1 MRWPAALLTI
11 PLALATAAELE
22 QPQPPPAYLPLR
34 FNEDYSYLRDPT
46 LRTDPFDAVKYLQL
60 CADDPTWF
68 LSLGGEV
75 RERTEVKSR
84 PDFGF
89 SGRHDSY
96 LLQRL
101 TLEADVHLG
110 ERVRIFV
117 EGISGLVW
125 GEELPPPPTQDD
137 PADLQFAFIDF
148 VPWPSGEE
156 RFTVRVGRFGMSFGS
171 GRLVATRASPNI
183 PFKFDG
189 AELLYHR
196 ANWDAVAF
204 YTRPGEERTNGF
216 DLEDDDT
223 TFWGAYL
230 THWFDAPY
238 RRGADFYYLGLARE
252 NSVYASGKAM
262 QHRHTLGLRL
272 FGESGAWDWDAE
284 GVGQF
289 GSFGDDDI
297 LAWTGSINAGY
308 TWSET
313 TWQPRLGVKFD
324 IASGDRD
331 PNDGRQET
339 FDPLFFKSGYFNDAS
354 LLRPSNII
362 DLHPSLTV
370 RPAKA
375 LEISGGVDVFWR
387 YSSRDAI
394 YDPPGFI
401 QIPVTDNR
409 SHYLGTALDVNV
421 TWRIQR
427 HALFSTSYV
436 YFFTDN
442 YVASAGGTSTG
453 FFSAT
458 LSLQF

>member
-1 MRWPAALLTI
+1 MRWPAALLTM

-22 QPQPPPAYLPLR
+22 QPQSPPAYLPLR

-60 CADDPTWF
+60 RAGDPTWF

-75 RERTEVKSR
+75 RERTEVISR

-89 SGRHDSY
+89 SGRHNSY

-101 TLEADVHLG
+101 TLEADLHLG

-125 GEELPPPPTQDD
+125 GEELPPPPPQDD

-148 VPWPSGEE
+148 VPWLSGEE
-156 RFTVRVGRFGMSFGS
+156 RFTMRVGRFGMSFGS

-204 YTRPGEERTNGF
+204 YARPGEERTNGF

-230 THWFDAPY
+230 THWFDAPH
-238 RRGADFYYLGLARE
+238 RRGADLYYLGLARE

-262 QHRHTLGLRL
+262 QHRHSLGLRL
-272 FGESGAWDWDAE
+272 FGESGAWDWDTE
-284 GVGQF
+284 GVVQF

-308 TWSET
+308 TWSEAV
-313 TWQPRLGVKFD
+313 WQPRLGVKFD

-370 RPAKA
+370 HPARA

-409 SHYLGTALDVNV
+409 STYLGTALDVNV
-421 TWRIQR
+421 SWRLQR

-442 YVASAGGTSTG
+442 YVTSAGGTSTG